1 MDMKKFSAFTIAILF
16 SFSFLQAQESEFNLG
31 DKVLSLG
38 IGIGNS
44 LYTGSYYSMGVPP
57 LSFSYEQAIK
67 DDVLENGVIGI
78 IGSIGYTSY
87 KYRYTFSTFDYGW
100 NYSNLYFGVGGS
112 FHYPL
117 LDKLDT
123 YAALMLG
130 YNIAT
135 AKEYGNIPG
144 DDFSSSAGGFRF
156 AGFVGARYYFNDTF
170 AAFAQVG
177 YGIAYLTFGVSM
189 RL

>member
-1 MDMKKFSAFTIAILF
+1 MKKFFAISVAVLF
-16 SFSFLQAQESEFNLG
+16 SFSVLQAQEPEFSLG
-31 DKVLSLG
+31 DKVISLG
-38 IGIGNS
+38 IGIGNT
-44 LYTGSYYSMGVPP
+44 LYSGSYYSTGVPP
-57 LSFSYEQAIK
+57 ISFAYEQAIK
-67 DDVLENGVIGI
+67 DEILEKGVIGI
-78 IGSIGYTSY
+78 IGSIGYNSY

-100 NYSNLYFGVGGS
+100 NYSNIVLAAGGS

-130 YNIAT
+130 YNIST
-135 AKEYGNIPG
+135 VKDYGTIPG
-144 DDFSSSAGGFRF
+144 DVSSSSSGGFVF
-156 AGFVGARYYFNDTF
+156 GGFVGARYYFNDKF

>member
-1 MDMKKFSAFTIAILF
+1 MKKLFAFVLVALFTFSTI
-16 SFSFLQAQESEFNLG
+16 QAQEPTFVLG
-31 DKVLSLG
+31 DKVISLG
-38 IGIGNS
+38 IGIGNT
-44 LYTGSYYSMGVPP
+44 LYSGSSYYSMGVPP
-57 LSFSYEQAIK
+57 ISLSYEQAVK
-67 DDVLENGVIGI
+67 EDVLEKGVIGI

-87 KYRYTFSTFDYGW
+87 KYRTTWSTGEYGW
-100 NYSNLYFGVGGS
+100 NYSNFYFGAGGS

-135 AKEYGNIPG
+135 VKDYGTIPG
-144 DDFSSSAGGFRF
+144 SDISSSAGGFRF
-156 AGFVGARYYFNDTF
+156 AGFVGARYYFTEQF

-177 YGIAYLTFGVSM
+177 YGIAYLTFGVSIK
-189 RL
+189 L

>member
-1 MDMKKFSAFTIAILF
+1 MKKLLAILIGVLF
-16 SFSFLQAQESEFNLG
+16 TLSTLNAQESEFTLG
-31 DKVLSLG
+31 AKVLSLG

-44 LYTGSYYSMGVPP
+44 LYSGSYYSSGVPP
-57 LSFSYEQAIK
+57 ISFSYEQAIK
-67 DDVLENGVIGI
+67 DEILEKGVIGI
-78 IGSIGYTSY
+78 VGSISYNSY
-87 KYRYTFSTFDYGW
+87 KYRYTYSTYDYGW
-100 NYSNLYFGVGGS
+100 NYSNIILAVGGT

-123 YAALMLG
+123 YGVLALG

-135 AKEYGNIPG
+135 TKDVGNYPSG
-144 DDFSSSAGGFRF
+144 VTSSSSGGFVF
-156 AGFVGARYYFNDTF
+156 GIYVGGRYYFNEHF

-177 YGIAYLTFGVSM
+177 YGITYLTFGVSY

>member
-1 MDMKKFSAFTIAILF
+1 MKKIFAIAVAILF
-16 SFSFLQAQESEFNLG
+16 SCSILQAQESEFNLG

-38 IGIGNS
+38 IGIGNT
-44 LYTGSYYSMGVPP
+44 LYVGSSYYSMGVPP
-57 LSFSYEQAIK
+57 ISFSYEQAIK

-87 KYRYTFSTFDYGW
+87 KYRYSFSIYDYGW
-100 NYSNLYFGVGGS
+100 NYSNFYFGVGGT

-130 YNIAT
+130 YNIAS
-135 AKEYGNIPG
+135 AKEVGTNPG

-156 AGFVGARYYFNDTF
+156 AGFVGARYYFTDQF

>member
-1 MDMKKFSAFTIAILF
+1 MKKLLTILVATLFVFSGLK
-16 SFSFLQAQESEFNLG
+16 AQEPEFSLG
-31 DKVLSLG
+31 DKVISLG
-38 IGIGNS
+38 IGIGNT
-44 LYTGSYYSMGVPP
+44 LYTSSSYYSSGVPP

-67 DDVLENGVIGI
+67 DEILEKGVIGI
-78 IGSIGYTSY
+78 IGSIGYNSY
-87 KYRYTFSTFDYGW
+87 KYRNTYTGYDYGW
-100 NYSNLYFGVGGS
+100 NYSNIVLAVGGS

-123 YAALMLG
+123 YGVLALG
-130 YNIAT
+130 YNIST
-135 AKEYGNIPG
+135 AKDYGDIPG
-144 DDFSSSAGGFRF
+144 DDYSSSDSRFVFGIYVGG
-156 AGFVGARYYFNDTF
+156 RYYFNETF

>member
-1 MDMKKFSAFTIAILF
+1 
-16 SFSFLQAQESEFNLG
+16 
-31 DKVLSLG
+31 
-38 IGIGNS
+38 
-44 LYTGSYYSMGVPP
+44 MGVPP
-57 LSFSYEQAIK
+57 ISFSYEQAIK

-78 IGSIGYTSY
+78 VGSIGYTSF
-87 KYRYTFSTFDYGW
+87 KSTWNFSGYEYGW
-100 NYSNLYFGVGGS
+100 KYSNIYFGAGGS

-130 YNIAT
+130 YNIST
-135 AKEYGNIPG
+135 TKEYGTNPG
-144 DDFSSSAGGFRF
+144 DDFSGSYGGFQF
-156 AGFVGARYYFNDTF
+156 AGFVGARYYFNDQF

>member
-1 MDMKKFSAFTIAILF
+1 MKKLFAIAIAILF
-16 SFSFLQAQESEFNLG
+16 SCSVLQAQESEFNLG

-38 IGIGNS
+38 IGIGNT
-44 LYTGSYYSMGVPP
+44 LYTGSSYYSMGVPP
-57 LSFSYEQAIK
+57 ISFSYEQAIV

-78 IGSIGYTSY
+78 VGSIGYTSY
-87 KYRYTFSTFDYGW
+87 RYRYTFSTYDYGW
-100 NYSNLYFGVGGS
+100 NYSNIYFGVGGS

-130 YNIAT
+130 YNIAS
-135 AKEYGNIPG
+135 AKEVGDIPG
-144 DDFSSSAGGFRF
+144 DDFSSTAGGFRF
-156 AGFVGARYYFNDTF
+156 AGFVGARYYFNDQF